1 MIDES
6 PPPRTEKQLASTNRG
21 LLHLSGAEKVRPSA
35 SRRTA
40 AERQWIQDRAT
51 KTEGRARAHNHTI
64 ILFIDLCVSA
74 SVIIHVLTLCLG
86 KVVWFGDR
94 AGITTQ
100 GGGNLHFAFISI
112 RDKSPRDIIS
122 PSVWFFFFPPAVTS
136 HIPPIQTIFIVS
148 PPSRFPTCV

>member
-6 PPPRTEKQLASTNRG
+6 LPPRTEKQLAPTNRG
-21 LLHLSGAEKVRPSA
+21 LLHLSGAGKVRPSA

-40 AERQWIQDRAT
+40 AEGQWIQDRAT

-74 SVIIHVLTLCLG
+74 AVIIHVLTLCLG

-94 AGITTQ
+94 AGITTL

-112 RDKSPRDIIS
+112 SRQIPTRYIFLFIYFS
-122 PSVWFFFFPPAVTS
+122 PAVTS
-136 HIPPIQTIFIVS
+136 HIPPIQTINVS
-148 PPSRFPTCV
+148 PPCRFPTSV